1 MSHGFDK
8 IDPRY
13 VDGSKGRNSQVLRLD
28 SGLDSDFGDLL
39 RVANPSGTTGNSGIY
54 YFDHGSEFHT
64 FILNHNNSNI
74 YFSGTPD
81 VKGSYQVRIYNNS
94 GNGNITVNE
103 FEKFAWHGQKP
114 LSQVIVPSG
123 QHYIYALTYHGDFT
137 SSYPDLKDWSAI
149 FVSESP

>member
-1 MSHGFDK
+1 MSHGLDK

-103 FEKFAWHGQKP
+103 FEKP
-114 LSQVIVPSG
+114 PSQVIVPSG